1 MLVPYLNPSVR
12 VFEGPKSNIKIIVL
26 FRIYSIEGVGF
37 YSFVSINLIDMDA
50 DLL

>member
-1 MLVPYLNPSVR
+1 MSSTHNPSVR

-26 FRIYSIEGVGF
+26 FRIYAGADV

>member
-1 MLVPYLNPSVR
+1 MSSTHNPSVR

-26 FRIYSIEGVGF
+26 FRIYATRVDV